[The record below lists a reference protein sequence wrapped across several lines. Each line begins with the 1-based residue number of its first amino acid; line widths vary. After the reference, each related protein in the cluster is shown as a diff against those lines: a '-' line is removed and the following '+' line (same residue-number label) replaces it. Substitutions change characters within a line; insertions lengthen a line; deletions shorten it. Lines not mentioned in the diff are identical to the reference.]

1 MKASLNNNQN
11 ELEPSEL
18 IINPDG
24 SIYHIKLKPEHV
36 APTVIV
42 VGDQNRVE
50 RVSQNFDNIE
60 YKIAHREFI
69 THVGTYKGKRFTVLS
84 TGIGPDNM
92 DIAINELDAA
102 VNCDLETRKI
112 KESLT
117 SLNII
122 RIGTSGSLQADIPV
136 DSYLLSTHGIGFDG
150 VAGFYDHQLEEEEKK
165 LIQAFHQQVNWEI
178 PTVNPYIAKGDE
190 GLIEL
195 LEEKA
200 IKGITITGSGFYG
213 PQGRILRI
221 NTQQPDLN
229 KQMQGFSYQ
238 GNRITNFEM
247 ETSALYSLS
256 SMLGHKA
263 ATICAI
269 IANRDAKQYSKDYKK
284 TVDELIV
291 YTLDKLA
298 TL

>member
-1 MKASLNNNQN
+1 MKAILNNHKDAI
-11 ELEPSEL
+11 EPSEL

-24 SIYHIKLKPEHV
+24 SIYHLKLKPQHI

-50 RVSQNFDNIE
+50 RVSQHFDHIE
-60 YKIAHREFI
+60 ATVANREFI

-92 DIAINELDAA
+92 DIAINELDAV
-102 VNCDLETRKI
+102 VNCDLVTRKI
-112 KESLT
+112 KEEHT
-117 SLNII
+117 SLNIV
-122 RIGTSGSLQADIPV
+122 RIGTSGSLQKDIPV
-136 DSYLLSTHGIGFDG
+136 DSYLVSTHGLGFDG
-150 VAGFYDHQLEEEEKK
+150 IAGFYDHQLEDEEMS
-165 LIQAFHQQVNWEI
+165 LIQAFHEQIHWRITTAQ
-178 PTVNPYIAKGDE
+178 PYIAKGDYN
-190 GLIEL
+190 LINL
-195 LEEKA
+195 LSQKA

-213 PQGRILRI
+213 PQGRVLRI
-221 NTQQPDLN
+221 KTKEPDLN
-229 KQMQGFSYQ
+229 DQMQHFSYN

-247 ETSALYSLS
+247 ETSALYSLAG
-256 SMLGHKA
+256 MLGHKA

-269 IANRDAKQYSKDYKK
+269 IANRDAKQYSSDYKK
-284 TVDELIV
+284 TVDELII